1 MREVFIF
8 IVSMY
13 SVMTRMTLH
22 VTVTNVVNGAGGGG
36 VRSEKT
42 SHFGKQNVIE
52 IIRD

>member
-22 VTVTNVVNGAGGGG
+22 VTVTNVVNGAGG